1 MRTKNVKIAQ
11 MIIAI
16 IFVVAIAYF
25 IAGIVMDKKTGPLKA
40 QRRFDTF
47 MMETSTLAAK
57 YEPGTIEFNSE
68 FTHLVSTYPNDF
80 SYQYAP
86 VRISRGRSGIL

>member
-47 MMETSTLAAK
+47 MMETSTLAA
-57 YEPGTIEFNSE
+57 
-68 FTHLVSTYPNDF
+68 THYKTVILQETKNKSQ
-80 SYQYAP
+80 SYDNP
-86 VRISRGRSGIL
+86 